1 MEPHEPD
8 PTADLNGRE
17 VDRRGDELD
26 DDVNGAGMVGG
37 EAPGELEE
45 GGRVMCPCTSHGNMT
60 TLSCSRSAW
69 AMAIEV

>member
-8 PTADLNGRE
+8 PTAGLNGRE

-45 GGRVMCPCTSHGNMT
+45 GGRVM
-60 TLSCSRSAW
+60 
-69 AMAIEV
+69 